1 MNPAQFWG
9 GAAAPYEIEQSL
21 RLYNGSNLYWTPS
34 STGNQTTFTQSGW
47 IKRAGL
53 TSNEF
58 FLFLQNDSTNV
69 GTYFLQIQQ
78 DPNDTLYFSQGPSG
92 GYGRTLAY
100 YRDPSAW
107 YHVVGV
113 ADYNNSTVADRYRVY
128 VNGERVPVSFNA
140 NYNTTTTAW
149 NNNTYPQRIGWNG
162 VSNSYYYTQGY
173 VAEFHHVDGQ
183 ALDPTDFGEFD
194 DNGVWRP
201 IAYTGSYG
209 TNGWYLKFDPSAT
222 NGIGHD
228 HSGNGNNFTASGFD
242 TTNTTAS
249 TYDVMSDTPT
259 TNWCTLNPLNIND
272 SGFTYSNGNLDL
284 STGGGWET
292 TTATFYTSSGK
303 WYYEWTASSVYGQII
318 GITAYPYTNSNL
330 GVDATSYGYQQDGRK
345 WNNNTASSYG
355 ATWTNGDVI
364 GVAYNLDDNEIT
376 FYKNGVSQG
385 VAFTGITS
393 LPVSP
398 AISIFY
404 GSGSTNFGQRAFAY
418 TPPTGYKA
426 LNTANLPA
434 PTVKDGS
441 QYFNTVLYTGTNA
454 TNAITGVGFAP
465 NFVWVK
471 RRSASGDHILSDSVR
486 TAGKYLS
493 SNLTASEVTSTDFG
507 SFDSDGFTVNAVDQ
521 TGGLNSNGN
530 TYVAWNWLAAN
541 GTSSI
546 AAGSIDGTNPTIAS
560 TVSANPTAG
569 FSIVSYT
576 GTGANATVGHGLG
589 VAPKMIIIKS
599 RTDGSAQWVVYHAS
613 LGNTKSLYLN
623 GTNSAGTSS
632 LWWNNTS
639 PTSSAFSLSTS
650 SDVNVNTQNYISYC
664 FAEVENYSR
673 IGSYTGNQNADGP
686 FIFCGFRPKWVL
698 IKSTAANN
706 WQILDSSRNTYNTA
720 DSKLYPN
727 TSGTEDT
734 SASNEMDLL
743 SNGFKIRSAS
753 GTANANGTTILYMA
767 FAENPFGGSG
777 VSPATAR

>member
-530 TYVAWNWLAAN
+530 TYAAWNWLAAN
-541 GTSSI
+541 GTE
-546 AAGSIDGTNPTIAS
+546 ALTTGSINS
-560 TVSANPTAG
+560 TVSANPSAG

-576 GTGANATVGHGLG
+576 GTGSAGATVGHGLG
-589 VAPKMIIIKS
+589 VEPSMIIIKN
-599 RTDGSAQWVVYHAS
+599 RDDSASSFWCVYH
-613 LGNTKSLYLN
+613 KSAYVSGADPNVLYLN
-623 GTNSAGTSS
+623 STQAQTDDTNVWGSS
-632 LWWNNTS
+632 PDFN
-639 PTSSAFSLSTS
+639 STTFELGDYNGS
-650 SDVNVNTQNYISYC
+650 NGSGDDLIAYC
-664 FAEVENYSR
+664 FAEVEGYSKF
-673 IGSYTGNQNADGP
+673 GSYVGQGDNDTAP
-686 FIFCGFRPKWVL
+686 FIYTGHKPAW
-698 IKSTAANN
+698 
-706 WQILDSSRNTYNTA
+706 ILVKRATGTGDWTIYDVKRDTYNPA
-720 DSKLYPN
+720 SKDLVPN
-727 TSGTEDT
+727 SATSEPSVGMIGDI
-734 SASNEMDLL
+734 L
-743 SNGFKIRSAS
+743 SNGFKIRNQQNVAGQTYIYAS
-753 GTANANGTTILYMA
+753 
-767 FAENPFGGSG
+767 FASHPFGGDG